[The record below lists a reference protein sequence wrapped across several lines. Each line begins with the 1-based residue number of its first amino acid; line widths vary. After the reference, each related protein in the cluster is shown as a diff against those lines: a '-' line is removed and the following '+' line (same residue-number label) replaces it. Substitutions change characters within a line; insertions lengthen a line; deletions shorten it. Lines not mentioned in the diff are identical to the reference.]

1 MTAYQ
6 LPDVA
11 PLPGSLMLGGQQA
24 WGDTM
29 ASVSARSGGSAQNL
43 VLRHAPHRSP
53 PVKPDQFGA
62 DVQRA
67 DRATLTE
74 LFALAGAGASS
85 PLIADR
91 LISEVGS
98 LPGVL
103 ALGVADFARLGVT
116 QEARRALNALRAGIT
131 SVLRRSIED
140 RPCLCSSAAV
150 IDYLH
155 GEMAHLR
162 VEQFRVLFL
171 NNRNFLIADEVMFE
185 GSVRSAP
192 VFPREIVGRAIE
204 LGASAVIMVHNHTS
218 GDPTPSADDIE
229 VTKEIVAAARLFDIM
244 VHDHIVVGR
253 QGHVRIAELG
263 YMD

>member
-1 MTAYQ
+1 MTS
-6 LPDVA
+6 VA
-11 PLPGSLMLGGQQA
+11 AKTGGTAQ
-24 WGDTM
+24 GRGLK
-29 ASVSARSGGSAQNL
+29 AS
-43 VLRHAPHRSP
+43 PHRLTAAL
-53 PVKPDQFGA
+53 PDQFGA
-62 DVQRA
+62 EAQRV

-74 LFALAGAGASS
+74 LFAVAGAGASS
-85 PLIADR
+85 ALIADR
-91 LISEVGS
+91 LLSETGS

-103 ALGVADFARLGVT
+103 ALGAADFARLGVT
-116 QEARRALNALRAGIT
+116 QEARRALVALRSGIT

-140 RPCLCSSAAV
+140 RPCLCSSASV

-204 LGASAVIMVHNHTS
+204 LGASAVIIVHNHTS